1 MFVSGVEQFINKVMN
16 SAVIHDHNVTIPN
29 Y

>member
-16 SAVIHDHNVTIPN
+16 SVVIHDHNVTIPN